1 MGNMNKLARLSS
13 ENGILKGGFTTLT
26 ITQMTKL
33 KGGSGDDGKS
43 NYCTNNCACQNN
55 KIICARI

>member
-33 KGGSGDDGKS
+33 KGGSGDSGV
-43 NYCTNNCACQNN
+43 NYCTNNCTCKNN
-55 KIICARI
+55 RIICVTM

>member
-13 ENGILKGGFTTLT
+13 ENGILQGGFTTLT

-33 KGGSGDDGKS
+33 KGGSGDSGT
-43 NYCTNNCACQNN
+43 NYC
-55 KIICARI
+55 